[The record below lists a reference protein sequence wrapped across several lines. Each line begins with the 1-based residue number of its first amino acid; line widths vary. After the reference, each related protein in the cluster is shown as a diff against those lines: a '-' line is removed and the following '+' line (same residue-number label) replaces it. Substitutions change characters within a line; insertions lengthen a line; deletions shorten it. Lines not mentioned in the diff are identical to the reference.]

1 MTLLCMKKRFSRR
14 HNSLVARVPWLGPV
28 ALVLFVLVLIC
39 AILRF
44 LLPGV
49 LVSVASPFWS
59 TGSSLAAGVG
69 NVGSFFSDKATLTN
83 ERDRLLSENAAYYAK
98 NAALDARVTDL
109 ERLLGDR
116 TERVDG
122 ILAGV
127 LSRPPVSPYDV
138 LIVDAGAEAGV
149 SIGNRADGPGGMP
162 LGVVES
168 VTNTSSRILLYST
181 PGNETESWI
190 GETRIPVTLVGEGS
204 GAMSAVVA
212 REAGILVGDLVYT
225 SGPGALPIGSVLAVG
240 NDPSS
245 PRSRVDIRPLLNP
258 FSVTWVTI
266 TP

>member
-1 MTLLCMKKRFSRR
+1 M
-14 HNSLVARVPWLGPV
+14 PWLGPV
-28 ALVLFVLVLIC
+28 ALVLLVLVLIF

-49 LVSVASPFWS
+49 LVAVASPLWGA
-59 TGSSLAAGVG
+59 GSSLTAGVG

-83 ERDRLLSENAAYYAK
+83 ERDRLLADNAAYYAK
-98 NAALDARVTDL
+98 NAALDARVKDL

-116 TERVDG
+116 TESVNG

-138 LIVDAGAEAGV
+138 LIVDAGSDVQV
-149 SIGNRADGPGGMP
+149 SVGSRVDGPGGMP
-162 LGVVES
+162 LGEVES
-168 VTNTSSRILLYST
+168 VTKSSARILLYST
-181 PGNETESWI
+181 PSKETESWI
-190 GETRIPVTLVGEGS
+190 GEARIPVTLVGEGS

-212 REAGILVGDLVYT
+212 REAGIAVGDLVYA
-225 SGPGALPIGSVLAVG
+225 SGPGALPVGSVTAVE

-266 TP
+266 AP

>member
-1 MTLLCMKKRFSRR
+1 M
-14 HNSLVARVPWLGPV
+14 PWLGPV
-28 ALVLFVLVLIC
+28 ALALFVLVFIF

-44 LLPGV
+44 VFPGV
-49 LVSVASPFWS
+49 LVSIASPLWS
-59 TGSSLAAGVG
+59 AGSSFSSGVG
-69 NVGSFFSDKATLTN
+69 NVGSFFSDKATLTS
-83 ERDRLLSENAAYYAK
+83 ERDRLLAENAAYYAK
-98 NAALDARVTDL
+98 NVVLNARVKDL

-116 TERVDG
+116 TDPVGG

-138 LIVDAGAEAGV
+138 LIVDVGSNARV
-149 SIGNRADGPGGMP
+149 SVGSRADGPGGMP
-162 LGVVES
+162 LGSVES
-168 VTNTSSRILLYST
+168 VTKNSARILLYST
-181 PGNETESWI
+181 PGKETESWI

-212 REAGILVGDLVYT
+212 REAGIAVGDLVYA
-225 SGPGALPIGSVLAVG
+225 SGPGALPVGSVTAVG

-266 TP
+266 VP

>member
-1 MTLLCMKKRFSRR
+1 M
-14 HNSLVARVPWLGPV
+14 PWLGPV
-28 ALVLFVLVLIC
+28 ALVLFVLVLIF

-49 LVSVASPFWS
+49 LVAVASPFWS
-59 TGSSLAAGVG
+59 AGSSLSAGVG
-69 NVGSFFSDKATLTN
+69 NVGSFFTDKATLTN
-83 ERDRLLSENAAYYAK
+83 ERDRLLAENAAQYAK
-98 NAALDARVTDL
+98 NALLDARVEDL
-109 ERLLGDR
+109 ERLLGSR
-116 TERVDG
+116 TEAVDG
-122 ILAGV
+122 VLAGV

-138 LIVDAGAEAGV
+138 LIVDAGSDSRV
-149 SIGNRADGPGGMP
+149 SVGSRADGPGGMP
-162 LGVVES
+162 LGTVES
-168 VTNTSSRILLYST
+168 VTKTSARILLYST
-181 PGNETESWI
+181 PGKETESWI

-212 REAGILVGDLVYT
+212 REAGIAVGDLVYA

-266 TP
+266 LP